1 MQKIFFILLFT
12 IYSFSSSVLGQV
24 ILADEAQEMLDDHVK
39 QSDLLKVPL
48 PSDNR
53 VIKDYSRFKD
63 YRINTL
69 ARNYHFTN
77 YMSVSYTHLTLPTNR
92 EV

>member
-1 MQKIFFILLFT
+1 MLKTCLFFLFIF
-12 IYSFSSSVLGQV
+12 YSFSSSVLGQV

-63 YRINTL
+63 
-69 ARNYHFTN
+69 
-77 YMSVSYTHLTLPTNR
+77 
-92 EV
+92 